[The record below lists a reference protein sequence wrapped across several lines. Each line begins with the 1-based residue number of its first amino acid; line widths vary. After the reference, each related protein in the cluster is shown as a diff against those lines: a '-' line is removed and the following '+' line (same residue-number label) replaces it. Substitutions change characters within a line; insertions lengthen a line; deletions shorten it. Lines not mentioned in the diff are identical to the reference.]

1 MFVGLSYQETVGV
14 IQKMEREHV
23 EKLKDSS
30 LAVDTSYYRNG
41 LFVLREL
48 KKRVKEETIKKYK
61 T

>member
-1 MFVGLSYQETVGV
+1 
-14 IQKMEREHV
+14 MEKEHI
-23 EKLKDSS
+23 EKLKKSS

-48 KKRVKEETIKKYK
+48 KKRIKEQTIKKYK